1 MKRLFTWCCY
11 LLAGLLVPAAPLF
24 AQQITMEVQPAA
36 IRLNET
42 ATLKLNFINLNPP
55 QAPSLPA
62 LPGFRVQYIGQEQ
75 HFQFTNGRQ
84 ERRLTYNY
92 QLQPESTGVFQVG
105 PFTLDMNGQNIDIP
119 AAGLEVLPPSGGRAD
134 GQQQTLD
141 DMIFARFSLPRNEFY
156 LHERFNLEVTLYYRG
171 LQLHREIQ
179 FQNLPAT
186 GLNLEN
192 FEEVSGGREVVNNEI
207 FEVRR
212 FRMQGVAIA
221 SGDVNLDPLLRVHVL
236 VERQRQRDPF
246 FGNFDDFFF
255 GRHSTQPVS
264 VAIEPV
270 DIAIR
275 PLPAEGRP
283 ANFSGAVGRF
293 NVDMNVQPA
302 EVTAGEPVT
311 LTLRITGAGNFE
323 NIAMPPFDFGPE
335 FRAYDPK
342 LTSTGR
348 DHRAFEQVF
357 IPRSDRITE
366 IPSAAFTYFNPEQGA
381 YQTITRGPFPLV
393 VKAAEGGE
401 LQLVQAPSAVAA
413 PDRKPLGIDIIDVKR
428 SITPALEN
436 PSTAPRISP
445 TLHLTPLLALAGL
458 MIFQHRRQSIQGD
471 ISRQRR
477 SEAPR
482 SARRALKQAEEALA
496 DGDYAALHEAI
507 WQALADYV
515 AHRCNLQAGEVAPG
529 LITSKCQGGGLS
541 EADQSKLHELLQAC
555 DEARFARMGEGAD
568 ADILRQRLEHARELL
583 RAMEKVKLS

>member
-1 MKRLFTWCCY
+1 MKRLFTWCCC
-11 LLAGLLVPAAPLF
+11 LLAGLWVTAEPLH
-24 AQQITMEVQPAA
+24 AQQITMEVQPTA

-55 QAPSLPA
+55 QAPA
-62 LPGFRVQYIGQEQ
+62 LPDLAGFRVQFVGQEQ

-84 ERRLTYNY
+84 ERRLTFNY
-92 QLQPESTGVFQVG
+92 QLQPESTGVFQIG
-105 PFTLDMNGQNIDIP
+105 PFTLDMNGQKIDIP
-119 AAGLEVLPPSGGRAD
+119 AVGLEVLPPSGGGAD

-156 LHERFNLEVTLYYRG
+156 LHERFAIEVSLYYRS

-179 FQNLPAT
+179 FQNLPST

-192 FEEVSGGREVVNNEI
+192 FEELSGGREVVNNEI

-221 SGDVNLDPLLRVHVL
+221 SGDVKLDPLLRVHVL

-246 FGNFDDFFF
+246 FGGFDDFFF
-255 GRHSTQPVS
+255 GRHSTQPIS

-293 NVDMNVQPA
+293 NVDMSVQPA

-311 LTLRITGAGNFE
+311 LSLRITGIGNFE
-323 NIAMPPFDFGPE
+323 NISMPPVDFGPE

-348 DHRAFEQVF
+348 DHKQFEQVF

-366 IPSAAFTYFNPEQGA
+366 VPPAEFTYFNPEQGA

-393 VKAAEGGE
+393 VKAGE
-401 LQLVQAPSAVAA
+401 RGDLQLVQAPSATTAT
-413 PDRKPLGIDIIDVKR
+413 DRTPLGIDIIDVKR
-428 SITPALEN
+428 GITPARAD
-436 PSTAPRISP
+436 PSTNADISP
-445 TLHLTPLLALAGL
+445 ALHLSPLLALAGL
-458 MIFQHRRQSIQGD
+458 MFLQHRRQSIQGD
-471 ISRQRR
+471 VSRQRR

-496 DGDYAALHEAI
+496 SGNSAALHEAI

-515 AHRCNLQAGEVAPG
+515 AHRCNLKAGEVSPD
-529 LITSKCQGGGLS
+529 LITGKCRAGGLS
-541 EADQSKLHELLQAC
+541 EAHREKLDLLLRAC
-555 DEARFARMGEGAD
+555 EEARFARMGDGES
-568 ADILRQRLEHARELL
+568 ADIMKQRLDHARELL
-583 RAMEKVKLS
+583 RAMEKVKLT